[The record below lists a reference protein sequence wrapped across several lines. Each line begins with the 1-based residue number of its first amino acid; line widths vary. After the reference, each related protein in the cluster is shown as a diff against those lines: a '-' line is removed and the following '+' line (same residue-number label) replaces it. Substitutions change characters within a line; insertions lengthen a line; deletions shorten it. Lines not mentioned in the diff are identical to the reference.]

1 MNPIVLMPYD
11 SIVVQGCDT
20 KRAVSQLLLTM
31 WALLWTTAARRRG
44 HDWQPNSVGNDVL
57 EDKTHLIAEDDVVLH
72 PAEKDEIQ
80 SHVDHPQVGTQRMQ
94 VAKHTGGEPVTRT
107 HLLGEEWT
115 LRGGLCL
122 FKRLYLFQGYLFSNC
137 DNLHRLIN
145 KKADFTL
152 FMSFILNK

>member
-1 MNPIVLMPYD
+1 MNPIVLMTYD
-11 SIVVQGCDT
+11 SIVVKGCDT

-31 WALLWTTAARRRG
+31 WALLWTTAARRRS
-44 HDWQPNSVGNDVL
+44 HDWQPNSVSNDVL

-94 VAKHTGGEPVTRT
+94 VAKHTGGEPVTHT
-107 HLLGEEWT
+107 HLLGEEWM

-122 FKRLYLFQGYLFSNC
+122 FKRLYLFQGNLLSNC
-137 DNLHRLIN
+137 DNLYRLTKIS
-145 KKADFTL
+145 DLPFLCLL
-152 FMSFILNK
+152 F